1 MSTPAINISSDIII
15 AKFRSICSNFS
26 RTLISPDSSP
36 SLAFCCSFS
45 RAASMN
51 FEVVL
56 MKVRI
61 VVSVQYY
68 PSIKLTLSAHEDSE

>member
-1 MSTPAINISSDIII
+1 M

-56 MKVRI
+56 MKER
-61 VVSVQYY
+61 
-68 PSIKLTLSAHEDSE
+68 ER